1 MTAFA
6 LDRQDRRLK
15 LVLAVLL
22 LILLLLQVRLWSGA
36 GSLAHIDQLDREI
49 VVQQADNFLLMERND
64 AMRQEVNDL
73 KNGMDAIEE
82 RARSRLGLIRKGET
96 FILITERDPTPLG
109 REQGASNALIQENPD
124 LRVQQDSVTDEVL
137 METLPPSLDTDELER
152 DPVGVDPIP

>member
-1 MTAFA
+1 MTAFT

-49 VVQQADNFLLMERND
+49 VVQQADNFLLMERNESL
-64 AMRQEVNDL
+64 RQEVNDL

-109 REQGASNALIQENPD
+109 REQGASNALMPENPD
-124 LRVQQDSVTDEVL
+124 LRVQQESVTDEVL

-152 DPVGVDPIP
+152 DPVVVDPIP

>member
-1 MTAFA
+1 MTAFT

-96 FILITERDPTPLG
+96 FILITERDPTPPG
-109 REQGASNALIQENPD
+109 REQGTSNALMPENPD
-124 LRVQQDSVTDEVL
+124 LRVQEDSGTDEVL

-152 DPVGVDPIP
+152 DPVVVDPIP